1 MKLFKSLLVIVIVLF
16 LNGCNDN
23 NKTNAHICP
32 QCNMPLPKTNIN
44 TSNINQKSYFDDIGC
59 MVLYAKEHNIDLKS
73 KKLEIFTQDT
83 KKYIDPYKAFFTINE
98 KTPMN
103 YGFSAYENRCSNCIN
118 FDKVIIKM
126 LRGENMANPKIRK
139 QILGY

>member
-1 MKLFKSLLVIVIVLF
+1 MKLYKNLLFIVMILL
-16 LNGCNDN
+16 LNGCGDSKKVND
-23 NKTNAHICP
+23 HICP

-44 TSNINQKSYFDDIGC
+44 TSNINREIYFDDIGC
-59 MVLYAKEHNIDLKS
+59 MVLYAKKHSIDLKS
-73 KKLEIFTQDT
+73 KKLEIFTKDT

-103 YGFSAYENRCSNCIN
+103 YGFTPYEKSCKDCIK
-118 FDKVIIKM
+118 FDEVILKM
-126 LRGENMANPKIRK
+126 LRGEYLANPKIRK